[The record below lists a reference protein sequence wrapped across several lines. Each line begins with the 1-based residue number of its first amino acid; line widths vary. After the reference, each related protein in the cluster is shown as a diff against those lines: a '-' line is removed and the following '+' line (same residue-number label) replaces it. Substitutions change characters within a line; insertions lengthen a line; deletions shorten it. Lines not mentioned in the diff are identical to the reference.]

1 MSIVQAQKKRR
12 GNNNEVA
19 VRLPSSSIATSGPGS
34 GLRALQEE
42 DDEEPRTSSLQ
53 APIMLLSG
61 QDAPVY
67 GVKFSPNGDVLASAG
82 AEKAIYLWEVYGD
95 CANYNV
101 LRGHQNAI
109 LDLSFFR
116 DGRTLAT
123 ASADKSG
130 ALWDAHKGK
139 RKRKLP
145 CASIAN
151 GCCAGAMDDH
161 VAVACDDGSVLL
173 WDARQRKPAKQL
185 QTQYALCAVAL
196 EGSEN
201 RVFAG
206 GLDNIIRGWDLR
218 TDEVVL
224 ELKGHSDTI
233 TGLSLSPDGSRLL
246 SNSMDA
252 TLKAWDVAPFS
263 PSERCVA
270 TFEGHS
276 HDFHKNLLRCSWLF
290 AVHESNFP
298 ARHRGD
304 ACSTAWRCTVA
315 LLPRDDLVKNYR
327 APDSLVDL
335 RTGPTMGKRS
345 HADQL
350 TRLSTSGTWPRRR
363 NCTTCQ
369 DTRAP

>member
-12 GNNNEVA
+12 GNNEVA

-34 GLRALQEE
+34 GLQALQEE
-42 DDEEPRTSSLQ
+42 DDEEPRTSNLQ

-145 CASIAN
+145 CSSIAN
-151 GCCAGAMDDH
+151 SCCAGAMDDH

-206 GLDNIIRGWDLR
+206 GLDNVIRGWDLR
-218 TDEVVL
+218 TDEVAL
-224 ELKGHSDTI
+224 ELKGHSDTV

-246 SNSMDA
+246 SNSMDS

-276 HDFHKNLLRCSWLF
+276 HDFHKNLLRCSWSHDGEK
-290 AVHESNFP
+290 V
-298 ARHRGD
+298 
-304 ACSTAWRCTVA
+304 ACGS
-315 LLPRDDLVKNYR
+315 
-327 APDSLVDL
+327 
-335 RTGPTMGKRS
+335 
-345 HADQL
+345 ADQIVHVWDVA
-350 TRLSTSGTWPRRR
+350 STEELYYLPGHKGAVTEVDFHPKEPILASSSSD
-363 NCTTCQ
+363 TTVYLGEI
-369 DTRAP
+369 A

>member
-42 DDEEPRTSSLQ
+42 DDEEPRTSNLQ

-145 CASIAN
+145 CSSIAN
-151 GCCAGAMDDH
+151 ACCAGAMDDH

-206 GLDNIIRGWDLR
+206 GLDNVIRGWDLR

-246 SNSMDA
+246 SNSMDS

-276 HDFHKNLLRCSWLF
+276 HDFHKNLLRCSWSHDGEK
-290 AVHESNFP
+290 V
-298 ARHRGD
+298 
-304 ACSTAWRCTVA
+304 ACGS
-315 LLPRDDLVKNYR
+315 
-327 APDSLVDL
+327 
-335 RTGPTMGKRS
+335 
-345 HADQL
+345 ADQIVHVWDVA
-350 TRLSTSGTWPRRR
+350 STEELYYLPGHKGAVTEVDFHPKEPILASSSSD
-363 NCTTCQ
+363 TTVYLGEI
-369 DTRAP
+369 A